1 MNAADF
7 IAQYALVILAVLTV
21 AHRDLWPWMGDGNIE
36 RVIRQEQ
43 RDLDAFSAKIILARM
58 SSRRV

>member
-1 MNAADF
+1 MTAADF
-7 IAQYALVILAVLTV
+7 IAQYALVVLAVLTV
-21 AHRDLWPWMGDGNIE
+21 VHRDIWPWMGNGNIE

-58 SSRRV
+58 SSGRV